1 MSLKEKQ
8 GVLSVRLA
16 LGALAGVTV
25 LLSTAHAQT
34 AVAGAAAE
42 PPKVIITGSN
52 IARIAGEGATPV
64 EIITREDIQKSGAST
79 VVEMLS
85 KLPSVGVAL
94 DGNSYNSF
102 AGGASSVALRGLDA
116 KYTLILLNGRRLA
129 NYGFANGA
137 ENSFVDLNN
146 IPLAALESVEILRD
160 GASAIYG
167 SDAVAGVINFKTRSN
182 YQGMEVSGNL
192 GANVKGDGSTFN
204 ASLTKG
210 WGDLDQDGYN
220 VLMTVDALK
229 RNSLYD
235 DKHSALA
242 NPDYTR
248 FGGTDKHTTSQF
260 QGYVRDYDNGE
271 PGYVIPGC
279 RGTVGIAAGT
289 LDQVCFTTPRGQLT
303 PRIERVG
310 VSTIVTKRLGGG
322 DELFAELGFNH
333 NKSTYEQGYPGFSS
347 AQLVPTDG
355 TTNPGVLALP
365 GPTDTTY
372 GFTPGDRLQVFHA
385 ITEAGHKIE
394 TIKNDTARV
403 VGGWRGTLQG
413 WDSEFAVNLN
423 RSKLDDDT
431 TNAVLLDAST
441 RLLNDGIMGS
451 GGYDPF
457 NPANPMSVVSP
468 MLYNMHHSATS
479 KLEMAEWKMSKA
491 ELFSLQG
498 RPVGFAWGAQASHE
512 SIDDVADPQ
521 TLLGNVVDYGAT
533 SSKASR
539 SVYSVYGELAVPV
552 LSKLDAQLALRGDR
566 YNDFGTSWNPK
577 VALAWRP
584 TDAVLLRGSATTS
597 FKAPT
602 LPEIGSTT
610 TAYNTVAD
618 YARCGPLGYV
628 GAQCSYSPKIY
639 LQGNPDLKAEKA
651 NNYSLGIVL
660 QPVKNLSMSLDW
672 YSIDQRDTIQ
682 ALDPQYIVDH
692 EDSIPGYAALIGRD
706 PRNPALEA
714 AHPGLNKGRI
724 KSITTPFSNLG
735 KTKIAGADL
744 DVKYDLSLGGY
755 GALHFHEVNN
765 HTFKY
770 DQSIAPGEATQS
782 RLGGTYHP
790 RWNNSFL
797 TAYEFGAH
805 EVGLTARTAAGTL
818 NITDPTYTQDAAV
831 TNARIPSYT
840 VWDLNYSL
848 KASKQLSVN
857 VGVNNVFDKAMVYS
871 NSVYNDTFV
880 QGLND
885 VVGRYAYVNARYAF

>member
-1 MSLKEKQ
+1 M
-8 GVLSVRLA
+8 LSVRLA
-16 LGALAGVTV
+16 LSALAGATV
-25 LLSTAHAQT
+25 LLSTAQAQT
-34 AVAGAAAE
+34 VTEASSAAE
-42 PPKVIITGSN
+42 PQKVIITGSN
-52 IARIAGEGATPV
+52 IARIAGEGSTPV
-64 EIITREDIQKSGAST
+64 EIISRVDIERSGAST

-167 SDAVAGVINFKTRSN
+167 SDAVAGVINFKTRDN
-182 YQGMEVSGNL
+182 YQGMEVTGNV

-210 WGDLDQDGYN
+210 WGDLDKDGYN

-229 RNSLYD
+229 RNSLQSS
-235 DKHSALA
+235 KHSALA

-248 FGGTDKHTTSQF
+248 FGGTDQRAQTEF
-260 QGYVRDYDNGE
+260 LGYVRDYDNGE

-279 RGTVGIAAGT
+279 QGTVGIAAGT
-289 LDQVCFTTPRGQLT
+289 LDQVCFTKPNRQLT
-303 PRIERVG
+303 PRIERAG
-310 VSTIVTKRLGGG
+310 FSTIVTKRLGGG
-322 DELFAELGFNH
+322 DELFAELGLNH
-333 NKSTYEQGYPGFSS
+333 NKSLYTQAYPNFSS

-355 TTNPGVLALP
+355 TTNPGVLGLP
-365 GPTDTTY
+365 GPTDSTN

-385 ITEAGHKIE
+385 ITEAGHKVE
-394 TIKNDTARV
+394 TIKNDTARLV
-403 VGGWRGTLQG
+403 TGWRGSVKG

-423 RSKLDDDT
+423 RSKLNDDT
-431 TNAVLLDAST
+431 TNAVLLDVST
-441 RLLNDGIMGS
+441 QLLNDGVMGN

-468 MLYNMHHSATS
+468 MLYTMHHTATS
-479 KLEMAEWKMSKA
+479 KLGTAEWKMSTA
-491 ELFSLQG
+491 NLFSFDG

-521 TLLGNVVDYGAT
+521 TLAGNIVDYGAT

-539 SVYSVYGELAVPV
+539 SLYSVYGELSVPV
-552 LSKLDAQLALRGDR
+552 LPKLDAQLALRGDH
-566 YNDFGTSWNPK
+566 YSDFGNSWNPK
-577 VALAWRP
+577 LALAWRA

-602 LPEIGSTT
+602 LPEIGSVT
-610 TAYNTVAD
+610 TAYTTVAD
-618 YARCGPLGYV
+618 YVRCGPLGYV
-628 GAQCSYSPKIY
+628 GAQCSYLPKVY
-639 LQGNPDLKAEKA
+639 LKGNPDLKAEKA

-660 QPVKNLSMSLDW
+660 QPMKNLSASLDW
-672 YSIDQRDTIQ
+672 YGIDQRQTIQ
-682 ALDPQYIVDH
+682 SLDAQYILDH
-692 EDSIPGYAALIGRD
+692 EDSIPGYAALIERD

-714 AHPGLNKGRI
+714 THPGLNKGRI
-724 KSITTPFSNLG
+724 KSITAPFINVG
-735 KTKIAGADL
+735 KTKISGADL
-744 DVKYDLSLGGY
+744 DLKYDLALGSY
-755 GALHFHEVNN
+755 GKLHFHEVNN
-765 HTFKY
+765 YTFKY
-770 DQSIAPGEATQS
+770 DQSIAPGQDIES
-782 RLGGTYHP
+782 RLGGTVHP

-797 TAYEFGAH
+797 TAYQFDVH
-805 EVGLTARTAAGTL
+805 QIGLTARTTASTL
-818 NITDPTYTQDAAV
+818 NITDPTYTQDAAI

-871 NSVYNDTFV
+871 NSVYNDTYV